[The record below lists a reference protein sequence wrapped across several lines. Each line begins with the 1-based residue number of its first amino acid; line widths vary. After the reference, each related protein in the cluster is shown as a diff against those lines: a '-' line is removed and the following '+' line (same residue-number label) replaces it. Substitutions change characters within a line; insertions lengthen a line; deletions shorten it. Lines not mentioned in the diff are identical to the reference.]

1 MVELQTAK
9 LKAFDHQC
17 PEAPSD
23 AERTR
28 LKSLGGCLSAV
39 WNDAQSDSGIK
50 KQIVRLLID
59 HTSSERQRQGWL
71 TQQQAATN
79 LGISPMSINRLI
91 EAQILPAEGELSFPR
106 VIHAEELS
114 KEVVQAAVS
123 RIKSHA
129 NAPLPT
135 NPNQRTLDF

>member
-1 MVELQTAK
+1 MARRSSHNI
-9 LKAFDHQC
+9 AC
-17 PEAPSD
+17 PRIAR
-23 AERTR
+23 ERHDIAAYCV
-28 LKSLGGCLSAV
+28 L
-39 WNDAQSDSGIK
+39 
-50 KQIVRLLID
+50 
-59 HTSSERQRQGWL
+59 EREGQGWL

-91 EAQILPAEGELSFPR
+91 EAEILPAEGKSPFPR
-106 VIHAEELS
+106 VINAEDLS
-114 KEVVQAAVS
+114 KEVVRAAAN